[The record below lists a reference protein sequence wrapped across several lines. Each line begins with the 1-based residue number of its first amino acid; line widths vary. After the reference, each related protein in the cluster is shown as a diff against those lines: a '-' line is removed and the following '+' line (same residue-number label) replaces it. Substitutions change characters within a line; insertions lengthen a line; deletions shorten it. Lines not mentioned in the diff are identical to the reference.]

1 MLEPMEA
8 GDERLAT
15 DEFELKILH
24 VDDQPGAEPPH
35 HGRRHPGE
43 HRSLRSAKR
52 AYLAHILHM
61 SGQGLPRKAKR
72 SSLSPES
79 PAEAWDGLKDSEF
92 ASPDGSSKS
101 RPKPEAHR
109 LVLSPRILR
118 EGRCRT
124 ELRGNY
130 RSRCRRGRQRRVSPN
145 TQPQSP
151 TSAASIEYPLA
162 ATADDSADQRPR
174 RSRESRRKPNAV
186 GWFRSVHFSST
197 AQHIV
202 KIWSF
207 PTSPRK
213 APLRRK
219 PTAVA
224 T

>member
-1 MLEPMEA
+1 M
-8 GDERLAT
+8 
-15 DEFELKILH
+15 
-24 VDDQPGAEPPH
+24 DDQPPPN
-35 HGRRHPGE
+35 RHNMKAGIPE
-43 HRSLRSAKR
+43 NSRVYDLLKR
-52 AYLAHILHM
+52 AYLAHILLM
-61 SGQGLPRKAKR
+61 SGHGSPRKAKR

-92 ASPDGSSKS
+92 ASPDGSSKG